1 MRALPGER
9 PKILC
14 KKQRIFGLVVRSSPA
29 ATPKTRPHELTC
41 ARLKFSLQAALRPTR
56 LKPELRTSP
65 PGRRGRPWERTLPVC
80 PACLTHSTQDAC
92 APRRTKRNPFQM
104 AKEFGVSNTE
114 AQWLLPPADGICAP
128 RIHSRIVWYS
138 WLLSL
143 PGHRWPPLCVAR

>member
-29 ATPKTRPHELTC
+29 ATPKTRPHELIC

-92 APRRTKRNPFQM
+92 APRRTKRNPLQK
-104 AKEFGVSNTE
+104 AKDFRVSSTE
-114 AQWLLPPADGICAP
+114 QPSRNPKNETPRTHLREVEIQPSGCTAP
-128 RIHSRIVWYS
+128 DQ
-138 WLLSL
+138 
-143 PGHRWPPLCVAR
+143 AKA